1 MISHTRGGHHAFIR
15 FSTGANVFVPLF
27 VRSNKTYLLL
37 PLIFAI
43 AGCATLT
50 EDANTPV
57 ALSLSDGASGRCV
70 LSNKRGTWDVEVPT
84 TVSVRK
90 SDDVL
95 KYECE
100 TVDGRKA
107 AGAIPSTMG
116 GKIVASAIFLDFGIV
131 DAITDKHRQYPASFV
146 IPIQP

>member
-1 MISHTRGGHHAFIR
+1 MRLFDFQLARTYLCR
-15 FSTGANVFVPLF
+15 LF

-37 PLIFAI
+37 SLIFAT

-50 EDANTPV
+50 EDAYGPV

-70 LSNKRGTWDVEVPT
+70 LSNKRGTWEAAVPT
-84 TVSVRK
+84 TVSIRK

-95 KYECE
+95 KYDCE
-100 TVDGRKA
+100 TSDGRKA

-116 GKIVASAIFLDFGIV
+116 AKIVASAIFLDFGIV
-131 DAITDKHRQYPASFV
+131 DAITDKHRRYPASFI